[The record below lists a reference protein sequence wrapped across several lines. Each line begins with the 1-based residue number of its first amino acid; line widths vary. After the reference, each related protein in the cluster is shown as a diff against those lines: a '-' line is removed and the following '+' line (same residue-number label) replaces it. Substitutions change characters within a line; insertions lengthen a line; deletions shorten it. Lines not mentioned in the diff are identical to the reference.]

1 MRDSL
6 DSIGPAKPSPGG
18 SAGALVPTGAAGT
31 YVNPVLDADFPDPA
45 VILAVR
51 DRSTIA
57 DLMPAR
63 YTTVSLTATD
73 LVDAQK

>member
-1 MRDSL
+1 MTSR
-6 DSIGPAKPSPGG
+6 
-18 SAGALVPTGAAGT
+18 SAAA
-31 YVNPVLDADFPDPA
+31 DPA

-63 YTTVSLTATD
+63 YATVSLTAAD